1 MLHNNKIQIAILEV
15 SEVNRA
21 VLEFYFD
28 SVGEDF
34 YDLVDKEQAEA
45 FISDYDYEGAKAD
58 IEQAIDTFGK
68 PIAIISTEEQNLAS
82 TIYLKQPL
90 SAAALTVAS
99 EKITQMISVI
109 AKQVDER
116 KEDILVNESE
126 ESHDSA
132 VMVVTEDS
140 LLNDIGQRENESTE
154 VVSKDLMLEA
164 STPKEPVEAIS
175 QIEDQAE
182 AFASNDDAE
191 EMDFFEVLDES
202 NDTNTEDE
210 NHQKILGATL
220 GITSRNSVGSDKINN
235 KEDSILE
242 LLDYGESFTDQ
253 ASSAGEEAISL
264 EEISSSVKQIETDYN
279 EKIEFADVV
288 IDVKSVD
295 EGDSKESEN
304 EVDALL
310 ESLIR
315 DSEGLSED
323 SEVAKID
330 EADSHDVFL
339 ENLDS
344 DEEQEE
350 IEDKIEVSLEEDISD
365 KEVIIEA
372 DIAEEKEIADLT
384 NFVDEELVLKFD
396 NDNETEIDHVQKNR
410 DIVIDESFTIHDDQ
424 NPSQENIFTETLQV
438 DSIDL
443 ETKNNFSNMGLI
455 DEDALLETEEL
466 FDLAIDE
473 IDDTAKKE
481 AIQNSDASG
490 EFDKELLDFE
500 FELENE
506 FSENFDK
513 TETIP
518 SLTVVEPDHKAE
530 QNHNSD
536 DKISEIEL
544 TQDVDLD
551 AEIDLDSLLKEVA
564 IDEATDD
571 APDNNVEKIAE
582 NSKTELLETPETSAI
597 EDDFVNPT
605 VNNLETDDS
614 PDIELQT
621 LLNEIRQEAGKND
634 PHAEFGANGQFSS
647 AVEHN
652 EAESDKRWVTLCGE
666 ISSISQQK
674 EVDKISYTYNKHLL
688 NAVLEQLEST
698 KGSDNLYRMK
708 YKDLIIV
715 IDHSKNRIYCNIPA
729 KSDDYAAVCFSE
741 IDPQQIKIHDLD
753 YSEVRLYRKKMKE
766 NMDRSHSLESFIWTT
781 SLLTSQGR
789 LPKGT
794 DIKQAVTLR
803 DWPDLTRLELI
814 PHAINIAAVLSK
826 QAKSL
831 LEISESLDI
840 PQRYVFA
847 FYNASLALNMIELGS
862 NNKSPS
868 LFSKKAANKKS
879 EEKGVFSRLF
889 KRSK

>member
-766 NMDRSHSLESFIWTT
+766 NMDRSHSIESFIWTT

-868 LFSKKAANKKS
+868 LFSKKVANKKS